1 MKTEKPAP
9 RIYVACL
16 AAYNNGKLHGEWID
30 AAQDA
35 EEIREEIQKMLRCS
49 PEPGAEEWAIHDYE
63 NFGGL
68 GLGEYEDLE
77 TVSRVALLMEEFPEI
92 ASGVIDH
99 FGGLRYLDE
108 AEETLRER
116 YRGIWPDVET
126 WAQDVIED
134 SGDWERVPEHLRGY
148 FDLTRYASDLEISGD
163 IFTIETADGMH
174 IFDGR

>member
-1 MKTEKPAP
+1 MKPDKPAP

-30 AAQDA
+30 ATQDA
-35 EEIREEIQKMLRCS
+35 EDIREEIQKMLRAS

-63 NFGGL
+63 YFGEL
-68 GLGEYEDLE
+68 QLGEYEDLE
-77 TVSRVALLMEEFPEI
+77 TVSRAALLIEEFPDI

-116 YRGIWPDVET
+116 YRGFWTDVEA
-126 WAQDVIED
+126 WAQDLLED
-134 SGDWERVPEHLRGY
+134 SGDWEKVPEHLRGY
-148 FDLTRYASDLEISGD
+148 FDLARYARDLEISGD
-163 IFTIETADGMH
+163 IFTIETADGTH
-174 IFDGR
+174 VFDGR